1 MNGRSSGPGG
11 GGPVNALWTL
21 FRCEIRMLLRDTRT
35 VIIAVVAPLV
45 MFPLMILITDRV
57 EKRDQRRL
65 EEATYT
71 YAVTGSRAAWAEGL
85 VEAALAMDPALEDTA
100 RAPVRFERRAAAG
113 ADSLLAAGELSLVVE
128 GLTEAEWRAAQE
140 ELRAREDSARE
151 AAAARNGPRSAKA
164 DSAAAEDEAV
174 PELDPLVPALRLKF
188 RGRSDFSRTAR
199 DRMREHLT
207 ALRTQQRDS
216 VFRAAGF
223 PVPEDS
229 VAPVEEENV
238 ASAAREAGAFLGV
251 ALTPFLILLMLT
263 GGSIVAADAIA
274 GEKERGTLETLLTT
288 AARRSDIVRAKM
300 LAVIAVGLAVAVIN
314 VANLLFYLVIGILDL
329 PTSLEVALGPVDL
342 LVLLLLFLPVTVLVA
357 AALLML
363 SGIAKSYK
371 EYQIYFFPVF
381 LIMLVPSLAA
391 VLPGIELRSVVAL
404 LPLAGVAVAVR
415 EIMVGSLD
423 APFVLLAF
431 LSTGAAAAV
440 LAHRTERSLST
451 ERLISPSDLEE
462 ADLVGGAALFPRH
475 VLRWYLGLWVAF
487 FVVSLWF
494 GAGLDIRL
502 QLLVNLVLIFLGAS
516 LLMIRLYRLDVR
528 EVFALRAPHPAVWP
542 AVLIGAPS
550 ALVLGIGLADLVN
563 RFVFPV
569 PRQVLESFGQA
580 LMGPDLPLWQ
590 LVFFLAVMPG
600 VLEELTFRGVLL
612 HGVSRKMR
620 PVATAV
626 VVGAIFGMF
635 HVSLFRIVPTAWLG
649 MVIAAVVL
657 MSGSI
662 YPAMLW
668 HFLNNAVALVPQ
680 QQEWLPDD
688 FEVEPWMT
696 GVAAVGL
703 ALAFWILWRTRRP
716 YPGLRPWRAERREG

>member
-1 MNGRSSGPGG
+1 MNGRSAGAGG
-11 GGPVNALWTL
+11 SGPVNALWTL

-45 MFPLMILITDRV
+45 LFPFMILIMDRV
-57 EKRDQRRL
+57 EKREQRRL

-71 YAVTGSRAAWAEGL
+71 YAVTGSRAEWAEGL
-85 VEAALAMDPALEDTA
+85 VEAALALDPAPGNTA
-100 RAPVRFERRAAAG
+100 RAPVRFERRAPAG

-140 ELRAREDSARE
+140 ALRAREDSARQ
-151 AAAARNGPRSAKA
+151 AAAQRDGPRGAEA
-164 DSAAAEDEAV
+164 DSAASEGESV
-174 PELDPLVPALRLKF
+174 SELDPLVPALRLKF

-207 ALRTQQRDS
+207 ALRTLQRDS

-363 SGIAKSYK
+363 SGIAKTYK

-391 VLPGIELRSVVAL
+391 LLPGIELRSVVAL

-415 EIMVGSLD
+415 EIMVGTLD

-431 LSTGAAAAV
+431 LSTGAAAAA
-440 LAHRTERSLST
+440 LARRTERSLST

-475 VLRWYLGLWVAF
+475 VFRWYLGLWVVF
-487 FVVSLWF
+487 FVANLWY
-494 GAGLDIRL
+494 GSGLDIRL
-502 QLLVNLVLIFLGAS
+502 QLLINLVLIFLGGL
-516 LLMIRLYRLDVR
+516 LLMIRLYRLDLR
-528 EVFALRAPHPAVWP
+528 EAFALRAPHPAVWP
-542 AVLIGAPS
+542 AVLVGTPS
-550 ALVLGIGLADLVN
+550 ALVLAVGMADLVN

-569 PRQVLESFGQA
+569 PQDMLESFGQA
-580 LMGPDLPLWQ
+580 LTGPDLPVWQ
-590 LVFFLAVMPG
+590 MVFFLGVMPG

-612 HGVSRKMR
+612 HGTSRKMR
-620 PVATAV
+620 PVATAL

-635 HVSLFRIVPTAWLG
+635 HVSLFRIVPTAFLG
-649 MVIAAVVL
+649 VVLAAVVL
-657 MSGSI
+657 LSGSI

-668 HFLNNAVALVPQ
+668 HFLNNVLGIVPAH
-680 QQEWLPDD
+680 QEWIPQD
-688 FEVEPWMT
+688 FGVEPWMT
-696 GVAAVGL
+696 GVAAVGF

-716 YPGLRPWRAERREG
+716 YPGLGPWRAARRER